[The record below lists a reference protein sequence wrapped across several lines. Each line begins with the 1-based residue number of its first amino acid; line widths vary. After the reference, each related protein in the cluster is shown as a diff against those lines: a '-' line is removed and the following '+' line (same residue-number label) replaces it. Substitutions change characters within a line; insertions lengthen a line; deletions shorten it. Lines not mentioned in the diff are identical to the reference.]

1 MIDATAR
8 TAINVPASE
17 VLSRKERMK
26 RWQYRHRH
34 AVEGWAILTPIL
46 VYYSIFFLV
55 PVFGSVALSLTKWS
69 GLSGSP
75 EWVGLKN
82 YERFITDPTYR
93 TIITNTIVFA
103 VSILLIQTALGMV
116 IALMLNSKVRGRGA
130 FRAAWYIPTLTS
142 AAVMAQVAFVFI
154 SPADGVINMV
164 LRQLKL
170 PPIIFYTQVDWM
182 RVIIIAY
189 SVWRG
194 VGGVM
199 VLYLA
204 ALQGIHQE
212 LYEAAQ
218 VDGANGKQMF
228 RYITV
233 PLLAPMTVFVLITGI
248 IGTAQIFEAVMFLSK
263 GGPANLTNVLMLQI
277 YQDAFA
283 NQTLGLASAGAIFL
297 GLMLL
302 VFSSFQ
308 MRILSR
314 GRVMN

>member
-1 MIDATAR
+1 MIDATAS
-8 TAINVPASE
+8 TAVKVAGSST
-17 VLSRKERMK
+17 LSRSERLR

-46 VYYSIFFLV
+46 FYYSIFFLI
-55 PVFGSVALSLTKWS
+55 PVFGSLALSFTKWS

-93 TIITNTIVFA
+93 TIITNTVVFA
-103 VSILLIQTALGMV
+103 ISILLVQTFLGML
-116 IALMLNSKVRGRGA
+116 IALLLNVKINGRGV

-164 LRQLKL
+164 LRELKL

-233 PLLAPMTVFVLITGI
+233 PLLAPMTIFVLITGI

-302 VFSSFQ
+302 
-308 MRILSR
+308 
-314 GRVMN
+314 